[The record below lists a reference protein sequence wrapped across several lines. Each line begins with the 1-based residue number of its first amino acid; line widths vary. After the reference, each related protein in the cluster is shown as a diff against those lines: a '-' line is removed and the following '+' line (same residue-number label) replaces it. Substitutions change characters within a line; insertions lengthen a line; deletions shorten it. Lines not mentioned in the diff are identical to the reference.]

1 MSIFQEEG
9 KTRGKDTFQVLCLVL
24 SGKQDV
30 FRILHRE
37 VLFKKY
43 LFGRVNIS
51 HIHCSVHWQKR
62 VTYGEV
68 TQSTQFSNR
77 HMNEKYYPV

>member
-43 LFGRVNIS
+43 LFGQS
-51 HIHCSVHWQKR
+51 QYFTYSLPCSSAEEGHRW
-62 VTYGEV
+62 
-68 TQSTQFSNR
+68 
-77 HMNEKYYPV
+77 